1 MRAVQVVRLDGPEA
15 VEVGDVA
22 EPTVGPG
29 QVLIDVEAAG
39 VVFPDL
45 LLTRGEY
52 QMKPE
57 VPFVAGSEV
66 AGTVREAADGTGFA
80 PGDRVVALCVV
91 GGFAPTVAV
100 HADRV
105 FPLPD
110 AVSFDVGAG
119 LPMNY
124 LTAHFVLA
132 VRGRLAAGEIV
143 LVHGAAGGVGVACV
157 QFAKARGARVI
168 AVVSSEGKAEVARA
182 AGADHAVLVNDAA
195 GRGFKDA
202 VLEITDRRGADIVVD
217 PVGGDRFTDSLR
229 SLARG
234 GRLVVVGFT
243 AGDIPTVKVN
253 RLLLRNTE
261 VIGAGWGEWATNTPG
276 FMRAEWDEI
285 VDDVAA
291 GRLAPPIS
299 ATYPL
304 AETGAAIA
312 ELAERR
318 VTGKVV
324 VRPRD

>member
-1 MRAVQVVRLDGPEA
+1 MRAVQVVRLDGPDS
-15 VEVGDVA
+15 VEVNEVD
-22 EPTVGPG
+22 EPTAGPG

-57 VPFVAGSEV
+57 LPFTVGSEV
-66 AGTVREAADGTGFA
+66 AGTVREAAEGTGFS
-80 PGDRVVALCVV
+80 PGDRVAAMPVL
-91 GGFAPTVAV
+91 GGFAPVVACSSET
-100 HADRV
+100 V

-124 LTAHFVLA
+124 LTAQFALET
-132 VRGRLAAGEIV
+132 RGRLGAGETV
-143 LVHGAAGGVGVACV
+143 LVHGAAGGVGIACI
-157 QFAKARGARVI
+157 QFAVARGATVV
-168 AVVSSEGKAEVARA
+168 AVVSSDGKAEVARA
-182 AGADHAVLVNDAA
+182 AGAHHTVGVE
-195 GRGFKDA
+195 GFKDA
-202 VLEITDRRGADIVVD
+202 VKDLTGGRGVDVVVA

-229 SLARG
+229 SLAPQ
-234 GRLVVVGFT
+234 GRLLVIGFT

-253 RLLLRNTE
+253 RLLLGNLD
-261 VIGAGWGEWATNTPG
+261 VVGVGWGAFAGAREG
-276 FMRAEWDEI
+276 YIRGQWDAI
-285 VDDVAA
+285 LDDITA
-291 GRLAPPIS
+291 GRLAPPVS

-304 AETGAAIA
+304 AQTASAIG

-324 VRPRD
+324 VHPRD

>member
-1 MRAVQVVRLDGPEA
+1 MRAVQVVRLEGPDA
-15 VEVGDVA
+15 VEIGEVD
-22 EPTVGPG
+22 EPTAGAG
-29 QVLIDVEAAG
+29 QVLVDVEAAG

-57 VPFVAGSEV
+57 LPFVAGSEV
-66 AGTVREAADGTGFA
+66 AGTVREASAGTGFA
-80 PGDRVVALCVV
+80 AGDRVAALCVV

-100 HADRV
+100 TADQT

-132 VRGRLAAGEIV
+132 VRGRMAAGETV

-157 QFAKARGARVI
+157 QFAKARGATVV

-182 AGADHAVLVNDAA
+182 AGADHAVMVE
-195 GRGFKDA
+195 GFKDDA
-202 VLEITDRRGADIVVD
+202 REVTGDRGVDVVVD

-261 VIGAGWGEWATNTPG
+261 VVGAGWGEWAYGNPG
-276 FMRAEWDEI
+276 FMRRQWDEI
-285 VDDVAA
+285 LDDVAS

-299 ATYPL
+299 ARYPL
-304 AETGAAIA
+304 AEAGSAIA

>member
-1 MRAVQVVRLDGPEA
+1 MRAVQVVRLDGPDA
-15 VEVGDVA
+15 VEVGEVD
-22 EPTVGPG
+22 EPTAGPD

-57 VPFVAGSEV
+57 LPFVAGSEV
-66 AGTVREAADGTGFA
+66 AGTVRTAPEGSGFS
-80 PGDRVVALCVV
+80 PGDRVAAMPVL
-91 GGFAPTVAV
+91 GGFAPVVACSV
-100 HADRV
+100 EMV

-124 LTAHFVLA
+124 LTAHFALA
-132 VRGRLAAGEIV
+132 VRGRLAAGETV
-143 LVHGAAGGVGVACV
+143 LVHGAAGGVGIACV
-157 QFAKARGARVI
+157 QFAKARGATVV
-168 AVVSSEGKAEVARA
+168 AVVSSDGKGEVARA
-182 AGADHAVLVNDAA
+182 AGADHAIAVE
-195 GRGFKDA
+195 GFKDA
-202 VLEITDRRGADIVVD
+202 AKELTGGRGVDVVLD
-217 PVGGDRFTDSLR
+217 PVGGERFTDSLR
-229 SLARG
+229 SLAPQ
-234 GRLVVVGFT
+234 GRLLVVGFT

-253 RLLLRNTE
+253 RLLLNN
-261 VIGAGWGEWATNTPG
+261 VDVVGVGWGAFVLGRPG
-276 FMRAEWDEI
+276 YVRGQWDAI

-291 GRLAPPIS
+291 GRLAPPVS
-299 ATYPL
+299 ATFPL
-304 AETGAAIA
+304 AGTGAAIA